1 MVKIAEEICEET
13 FNLHSFTHS
22 SIQLRQTL
30 DDWNTLEKKVE
41 LSLSVY
47 SNHILFIIWKKIQTF
62 EVRGKTTMNVIFHR
76 MNIYLEIMVHMIIF
90 LSIWKSYFRA

>member
-30 DDWNTLEKKVE
+30 DD
-41 LSLSVY
+41 
-47 SNHILFIIWKKIQTF
+47 
-62 EVRGKTTMNVIFHR
+62 
-76 MNIYLEIMVHMIIF
+76 
-90 LSIWKSYFRA
+90 